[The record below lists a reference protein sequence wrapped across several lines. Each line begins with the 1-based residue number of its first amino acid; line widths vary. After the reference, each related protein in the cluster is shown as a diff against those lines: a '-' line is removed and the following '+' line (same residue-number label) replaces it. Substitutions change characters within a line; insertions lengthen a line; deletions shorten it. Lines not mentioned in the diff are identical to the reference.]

1 MQTLSKLKS
10 YYNKEW
16 NFSFAYPSEWEI
28 LWENEP
34 ADSWIIPIAIAGQEQ
49 NGGRP
54 CFSVNARRG
63 EILQENSQI
72 KATSLTEGEQVLAF
86 PSTPQEYIKQEQEE
100 LKRAFPGFQLISAE
114 ELLLDNKPSARLVY
128 SYDGVKGRIQ
138 EECTTLF
145 GVGVTF
151 QFISEVPARDSA
163 QFAPVFKGIFESLR
177 IGHSPSEDLIE
188 SQNQAG
194 ISVSGQVTPSPQPL
208 GAAAALKQ
216 WKTKGKKP
224 WLVGGA
230 ILLLG
235 LGGIGFWQFQ
245 VLSDKWAWQASQQVN
260 TVEGFEQYLQEHPKG
275 KYVADAY
282 FNRGFVYYNL
292 KQWQK
297 ALADYNKAIEL
308 NPDLADAYFN
318 RGVVYHNLKQW
329 QKALADYDKAIELNP
344 DLADAYYN
352 RGVTYDNLKQWQK
365 AIADYNQA
373 IELDP
378 NYTDAYYNRGYVY
391 HNLKQW
397 QKAIADYNKA
407 IELNP
412 NLADTYVSRGYAY
425 ADLKKWQKALADYNK
440 AIELNPNLADAYFN
454 RGVVYHNLKQWQK
467 ALADYDKAIELNP
480 NLAEAYCNRGII
492 YDNQQQWQKAITDY
506 NKAIKLNPNLA
517 EAYINRGIF
526 YHNLKQWQKAIT
538 DYNKAAQLFLQQGD
552 QANYQATLNLLQQ
565 F

>member
-10 YYNKEW
+10 YDNKEW
-16 NFSFAYPSEWEI
+16 HFSFAYPSEWKI

-49 NGGRP
+49 SGGLP

-63 EILQENSQI
+63 EILQE
-72 KATSLTEGEQVLAF
+72 KEQVLVF

-177 IGHSPSEDLIE
+177 IGRSSSENSIKIE
-188 SQNQAG
+188 GNTE
-194 ISVSGQVTPSPQPL
+194 ISVSQQVTLSPQPL

-216 WKTKGKKP
+216 WKTKGKTP

-245 VLSDKWAWQASQQVN
+245 VLSDHWAWEASQQVN
-260 TVEGFEQYLQEHPKG
+260 TINGFEQYLQKHPQG
-275 KYVADAY
+275 KYVTQANQKLADLYLNQGNERLDKEDFQGAI
-282 FNRGFVYYNL
+282 
-292 KQWQK
+292 
-297 ALADYNKAIEL
+297 ADYNKAIEL
-308 NPDLADAYFN
+308 DPNF
-318 RGVVYHNLKQW
+318 
-329 QKALADYDKAIELNP
+329 ALAYSS
-344 DLADAYYN
+344 
-352 RGVTYDNLKQWQK
+352 RGYAYDNLKQWQK

-373 IELDP
+373 IKLDP
-378 NYTDAYYNRGYVY
+378 NSVAAYYNRGVFYG
-391 HNLKQW
+391 NLKQW
-397 QKAIADYNKA
+397 QKAIADYNQA
-407 IELNP
+407 IKLDP
-412 NLADTYVSRGYAY
+412 NF
-425 ADLKKWQKALADYNK
+425 ALAYN
-440 AIELNPNLADAYFN
+440 N
-454 RGVVYHNLKQWQK
+454 RGVVYYNLKQWQK
-467 ALADYDKAIELNP
+467 ALADYNQAIELDP
-480 NLAEAYCNRGII
+480 NYALAYSSRGVV
-492 YDNQQQWQKAITDY
+492 YS
-506 NKAIKLNPNLA
+506 
-517 EAYINRGIF
+517 
-526 YHNLKQWQKAIT
+526 NLKQWQKALA
-538 DYNKAAQLFLQQGD
+538 DYNQAIKLDPNLADAYIKRGWAYVNLNHWQKGIADLNKAIELDHDNALAYVIRGGIRAMQGDRREGRTDLRKAAQLYLQQGD

>member
-10 YYNKEW
+10 YDNKEW
-16 NFSFAYPSEWEI
+16 HFSFAYPSEWKI

-49 NGGRP
+49 SGGLP

-63 EILQENSQI
+63 EILQE
-72 KATSLTEGEQVLAF
+72 KEQVLVF

-177 IGHSPSEDLIE
+177 IGRSSSENSIKIE
-188 SQNQAG
+188 GNTE
-194 ISVSGQVTPSPQPL
+194 ISVSQQVTLSPQPL

-216 WKTKGKKP
+216 WKTKGKTP

-245 VLSDKWAWQASQQVN
+245 VLSDHWAWEASQQVN
-260 TVEGFEQYLQEHPKG
+260 TINGFEQYLQKHPQG
-275 KYVADAY
+275 KYVTQANQKLADLYLNQGNERLDKEDFQGAIADYNKAIELDPNFALAY
-282 FNRGFVYYNL
+282 NNRGVVYYNL

-297 ALADYNKAIEL
+297 ALADYNQAIEL
-308 NPDLADAYFN
+308 DPNYALAYSS
-318 RGVVYHNLKQW
+318 RGVVYSNLKQW
-329 QKALADYDKAIELNP
+329 QKALADY
-344 DLADAYYN
+344 
-352 RGVTYDNLKQWQK
+352 
-365 AIADYNQA
+365 NQA
-373 IELDP
+373 IKLD
-378 NYTDAYYNRGYVY
+378 
-391 HNLKQW
+391 
-397 QKAIADYNKA
+397 
-407 IELNP
+407 
-412 NLADTYVSRGYAY
+412 
-425 ADLKKWQKALADYNK
+425 
-440 AIELNPNLADAYFN
+440 PNLADAYIK
-454 RGVVYHNLKQWQK
+454 RGWAYVNLNHWQK
-467 ALADYDKAIELNP
+467 GIADLNKAIELDHDNA
-480 NLAEAYCNRGII
+480 LAYVIRGGIRAMQG
-492 YDNQQQWQKAITDY
+492 DRREGRTD
-506 NKAIKLNPNLA
+506 L
-517 EAYINRGIF
+517 R
-526 YHNLKQWQKAIT
+526 
-538 DYNKAAQLFLQQGD
+538 KAAQLYLQQGD